1 MISVKQLAEYF
12 ENGLNKTLGNPEIQ
26 FKIWADAGEYKKP
39 ERDGNVI
46 THYILGNLRTST
58 SANDATDL
66 VMGVNGLS
74 LDFKIPVQAP
84 KTNATQ
90 TAAELQKI
98 QDGQYPFLTY
108 ITNAINSYFQKA
120 QAFSLTDESGTE
132 YSVAFQAGTA
142 VTGNAEIAA
151 RHGQS
156 VDFNVYIEVYFIQDG
171 INSKDVKI
179 YFDGESV
186 PYQAL
191 RTSRAAQLEREVT
204 AGDLNSK
211 NLATTTA
218 FSLDFEFPANSD
230 KATSE
235 TFNYLINGDPNTA
248 HFIEVQLATT
258 SKLYFMMN
266 NTINTSAEGVSIAG
280 ITVALIEIMDF
291 ATAVNVPEYFQVGRF
306 EFDNSDINSLSFTL
320 AEECNT
326 FISGVGALNRSGPQ
340 TVALTSRSFK
350 YNDETGKYFV
360 TLITDKTVTITNSS
374 APFTVVSG
382 VSNG

>member
-84 KTNATQ
+84 RTNATQ
-90 TAAELQKI
+90 TAEELQKI
-98 QDGQYPFLTY
+98 QDGQYPYLAY
-108 ITNAINSYFQKA
+108 ITNALNGYFQKA
-120 QAFSLTDESGTE
+120 WADTLYDGSGAK

-151 RHGQS
+151 RYGQS

-179 YFDGESV
+179 YFDGEPV

-191 RTSRAAQLEREVT
+191 RTSRAAQLDREVT
-204 AGDLNSK
+204 AGELISK
-211 NLATTTA
+211 NVATTTA

-235 TFNYLINGDPNTA
+235 TFNYLINGEPNTA
-248 HFIEVQLATT
+248 HFVKIQLATT

-266 NTINTSAEGVSIAG
+266 NTINTSAEGINIAG
-280 ITVALIEIMDF
+280 ITVSLIEIMDF
-291 ATAVNVPEYFQVGRF
+291 AVTVNVPEYFQVIRF
-306 EFDNSDINSLSFTL
+306 EFDKSDITSLTFTL
-320 AEECNT
+320 SEECNT
-326 FISGVGALNRSGPQ
+326 FISGVGAQIRNGAQTIALTNRSFEYDD
-340 TVALTSRSFK
+340 AIKK
-350 YNDETGKYFV
+350 YYV
-360 TLITDKTVTITNSS
+360 TLVTDRKVTVSDSS
-374 APFTVVSG
+374 AQFTVLQG
-382 VSNG
+382 V

>member
-84 KTNATQ
+84 RTNATQ
-90 TAAELQKI
+90 TAEELQKI
-98 QDGQYPFLTY
+98 QDGQYPYLAY
-108 ITNAINSYFQKA
+108 ITNALNGYFQKA
-120 QAFSLTDESGTE
+120 WADTLYDGSGAK

-151 RHGQS
+151 RYGQS

-179 YFDGESV
+179 YFDGEPV

-191 RTSRAAQLEREVT
+191 RTSRAAQLDREVT
-204 AGDLNSK
+204 AGELISK
-211 NLATTTA
+211 NVATTTA

-235 TFNYLINGDPNTA
+235 TFNYLINGEPNTA
-248 HFIEVQLATT
+248 HFVKIQLATT

-266 NTINTSAEGVSIAG
+266 NTINTSAEGINIAG
-280 ITVALIEIMDF
+280 ITVSLIEIMDF
-291 ATAVNVPEYFQVGRF
+291 AVTVNVPEYFQVIRF
-306 EFDNSDINSLSFTL
+306 EFDKSDITSLTFTL
-320 AEECNT
+320 SEECNT
-326 FISGVGALNRSGPQ
+326 FISGVGAQIRNGAQTIALTNRSFEYDD
-340 TVALTSRSFK
+340 AIKK
-350 YNDETGKYFV
+350 YYV
-360 TLITDKTVTITNSS
+360 TLVTDRKVTVTDSS
-374 APFTVVSG
+374 AQFTVLQG
-382 VSNG
+382 V